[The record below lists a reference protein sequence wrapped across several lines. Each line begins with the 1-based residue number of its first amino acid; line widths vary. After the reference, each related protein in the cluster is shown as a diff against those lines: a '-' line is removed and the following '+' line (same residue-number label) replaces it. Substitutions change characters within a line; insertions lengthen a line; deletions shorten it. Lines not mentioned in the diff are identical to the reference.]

1 MSRFQRGFSLLEAVV
16 VIVITGIMLAAVALF
31 LRWPFQ
37 SYMDTSRRAQ
47 MTDVVDT
54 ALRRIGRDLHVA
66 LPNSVRVS
74 GATPLQTCVEMLPTI
89 TGGRYRAVTDNNNH
103 GDILDFTNPLGDI
116 SFEMFGQFP
125 AAQTPVL
132 GNQVVV
138 YNLGPSSP
146 GADAYAG
153 NTTAAIQSVIFP
165 DVVTP
170 NAPAGETLIT
180 LQAAKLFP
188 LASPGN
194 RFQVIGPNNNAA
206 VSYVC
211 TPTGVNAQGSGIGML
226 SRVTG
231 YPTVAVQVCPPVG
244 GVSTPLANNVS
255 LCSFQYTIPQ
265 SLSNAPAREGM
276 LQMRL
281 GVTKGNEAVSLYHE
295 VHINNAP

>member
-1 MSRFQRGFSLLEAVV
+1 MTVVSRFQRGFSLLEAVI
-16 VIVITGIMLAAVALF
+16 VIVITGVMLAAVALF

-47 MTDVVDT
+47 MTDTVDT
-54 ALRRIGRDLHVA
+54 ALRRIGRDLHIS
-66 LPNSVRVS
+66 LPNSVRVA

-89 TGGRYRAVTDNNNH
+89 TGGRYRAVTDNNGN
-103 GDILDFTNPLGDI
+103 GNILDFTVADG
-116 SFEMFGQFP
+116 SFDMFGQFP
-125 AAQTPVL
+125 AAQMPGA

-146 GADAYAG
+146 GADAYAA
-153 NTTAAIQSVIFP
+153 NNTAAILSVAAEP
-165 DVVTP
+165 SPQVHS
-170 NAPAGETLIT
+170 ETLIT

-211 TPTGVNAQGSGIGML
+211 TATAVNAQGAGTGTL
-226 SRVTG
+226 KRVTG
-231 YPTVAVQVCPPVG
+231 YVTTAAQVCPPAG
-244 GVSTPLANNVS
+244 GTSTPLANNVS
-255 LCSFQYTIPQ
+255 NCSFQYTVPQ
-265 SLSNAPAREGM
+265 SLTNAPAREGL

-281 GVTKGNEAVSLYHE
+281 GVTQGNETVNLYHE